1 MIKVNRKVLE
11 LNHFPDG
18 TLHLVPIFTVGK
30 LNNIIWKY
38 ENEEELIALI
48 YITNYLKE
56 HGGEENTL
64 YMPYIPN
71 ARMDRVKNKEDVFTL
86 KYFAN
91 IINSLGFKQVKV
103 LDPHS
108 SVSEALIN
116 NLSKIDLESLIN
128 DVLCRVIEN
137 NCGDIVIYFPDS
149 GAYKKYEDIFNGR
162 YPTCY
167 GVKHRNWKTGKIEGL
182 EVITNGIDLKDKTV
196 LMVDDLISFGGSMF
210 FGCIK
215 LKELGVKNI
224 FAYASHTE
232 NSILDKSRG
241 TLIKLL
247 DDGTVEKLFTTD
259 SLFTGYHEKIEI
271 MKLGF

>member
-1 MIKVNRKVLE
+1 MIKVNRKELE

-18 TLHLVPIFTVGK
+18 TLHLAPTFVVGK
-30 LNNIIWKY
+30 VNNIIWKY

-48 YITNYLKE
+48 YIANYLKE

-149 GAYKKYEDIFNGR
+149 GAYKKYEEIFNGK

-167 GVKHRNWKTGKIEGL
+167 GIKHRNWKTGKIEGL

-196 LMVDDLISFGGSMF
+196 LMVDDICSYGTTIWKSAEALN
-210 FGCIK
+210 K
-215 LKELGVKNI
+215 LGVKCI
-224 FAYASHTE
+224 YAYVSHCE
-232 NSILDKSRG
+232 NSILDGNVLKCG
-241 TLIKLL
+241 LIKR
-247 DDGTVEKLFTTD
+247 VFTTNSIFSSKHD
-259 SLFTGYHEKIEI
+259 LIDVI
-271 MKLGF
+271 DI